1 MNVLESEFFDK
12 IRISPGGL
20 RFEEGIS
27 RAERI
32 AKFNAFAIETG
43 HLDGATSAF
52 NFRKKLNIGN
62 CSSLSPL
69 APLKLSKLE
78 VEVTHRGCVVYG
90 RIATKVLKMASIMVL
105 IEDESDLVNLAVYGD
120 ECSVSEFTIGRSIAI
135 KEPYLKIRQDGSKG
149 IRVDN
154 MDDIVF
160 DPPEPDKYP
169 DIEQVSN
176 VTKPPRARGTAT
188 ERLQEILLLDDGK
201 KGVDKLYQ
209 QLSDEGKILHHVEV
223 LRFMIRNKATNT

>member
-1 MNVLESEFFDK
+1 MNLLDSDFFDK
-12 IRISPGGL
+12 INISPRGL
-20 RFEEGIS
+20 RFEEGTS

-32 AKFNAFAIETG
+32 EKFNAFAMEAAG
-43 HLDGATSAF
+43 RLNCVTSAY
-52 NFRKKLNIGN
+52 NYRKKLNTGD
-62 CSSLSPL
+62 CTSLSSL

-120 ECSVSEFTIGRSIAI
+120 VYSVSDFTIGRFLAI

-154 MDDIVF
+154 SDDIVF
-160 DPPEPDKYP
+160 DPPEPDEYSDLK
-169 DIEQVSN
+169 QVLN
-176 VTKPPRARGTAT
+176 ATKPPKTRGTAT
-188 ERLQEILLLDDGK
+188 ERLQEILLLGDGK

-209 QLSDEGKILHHVEV
+209 QLSDEGKMLHHMGV
-223 LRFMIRNKATNT
+223 